1 MGLQTLNQHNYI
13 DPVSLCSLEAS
24 LRGKA
29 NCSSIKGLSE
39 ELKPRGKTWGHPK
52 KTRKKIE
59 KYIQAKVMKD
69 KIKMKNGAMFGKKI
83 TVVIFKHTGLCVVY
97 FSMSQYSDLKKRN
110 STLHGNHWLFL
121 KYINIAY

>member
-39 ELKPRGKTWGHPK
+39 ELEPRGKTWGHTK
-52 KTRKKIE
+52 KRKKSE

-69 KIKMKNGAMFGKKI
+69 KIKMKNGAMFGQ
-83 TVVIFKHTGLCVVY
+83 L
-97 FSMSQYSDLKKRN
+97 
-110 STLHGNHWLFL
+110 
-121 KYINIAY
+121 